1 MSRKNHIHLAD
12 AFIYGYSN
20 FTFTEPTTTSR
31 VGASSTPM
39 AFDETDN
46 RFSQTPT
53 PVLITPTME
62 TVRPRLAPDVTPT
75 VMPSYEDD
83 VKPIAPIIDIINSKP
98 FYVKPDVIPTVMPS
112 YEEEKP
118 FVPIIDIINPTPVY
132 VKPDAIPTVTPS
144 YEDDIKAPRPPAPT
158 PFIPIIDIINP
169 SPVYVRP
176 ESTPTFMP
184 TSEDNVNRTILDSK
198 PYHKPTESSI
208 SPTFIAED
216 DGRKP
221 ITPSPI
227 VNIINPSPYVAPP
240 LIVGG
245 GAGGGGGAMGGD
257 KPLSG
262 SVTTKPSFLK
272 KNFIPL
278 LLIASAIYVFIKKPI
293 K

>member
-53 PVLITPTME
+53 PVLITPTLE
-62 TVRPRLAPDVTPT
+62 TVKPTYVRPEVTPT
-75 VMPSYEDD
+75 FIPSFED
-83 VKPIAPIIDIINSKP
+83 
-98 FYVKPDVIPTVMPS
+98 
-112 YEEEKP
+112 EKP
-118 FVPIIDIINPTPVY
+118 V
-132 VKPDAIPTVTPS
+132 A
-144 YEDDIKAPRPPAPT
+144 
-158 PFIPIIDIINP
+158 PIIDIINP

-245 GAGGGGGAMGGD
+245 GAAGGGGAMGGG

-262 SVTTKPSFLK
+262 SATTKPSFLK

>member
-62 TVRPRLAPDVTPT
+62 TVRPQLAPDVTPT

-98 FYVKPDVIPTVMPS
+98 FYVKPDVIPTVVPS

-132 VKPDAIPTVTPS
+132 VKPDAIPTVVPS

-158 PFIPIIDIINP
+158 PAPIPFIPIIDIIDTK
-169 SPVYVRP
+169 PVYVKP
-176 ESTPTFMP
+176 DVIPT
-184 TSEDNVNRTILDSK
+184 V
-198 PYHKPTESSI
+198 
-208 SPTFIAED
+208 IAED

-245 GAGGGGGAMGGD
+245 GAGGGGGGGAMGGG

-262 SVTTKPSFLK
+262 SATTKPSFLK